1 METRVQGWSSIV
13 MAKPTSSLRFGP
25 VSRDANFTG
34 PTVRRRLH
42 AKKGEPKLHWH
53 SNRLLSNRNSI
64 VLTPR
69 VSVLKLAEKLQT
81 AENDNSHNNGKPDR
95 MTSASHLASTL
106 RAVSP
111 FGRCEF
117 VASGAGEAY
126 DARRQRSRAQ
136 SGSWRYVSGMASCY

>member
-1 METRVQGWSSIV
+1 
-13 MAKPTSSLRFGP
+13 
-25 VSRDANFTG
+25 
-34 PTVRRRLH
+34 
-42 AKKGEPKLHWH
+42 
-53 SNRLLSNRNSI
+53 

-69 VSVLKLAEKLQT
+69 VSVLKLGEKLQT

-136 SGSWRYVSGMASCY
+136 MRIVALCLGTGILLLNLFSFVCPQTRMQDAGEAELARAYSQGAP